1 MMVLTPYKSRSFASH
16 QPHKSQQ
23 FTSQQPQTVHLSPNS
38 IVPLL
43 PNSLWLVKQGMVKL
57 SADTEDGDCV
67 LLGLVGTE
75 ETFGASLTSVETF
88 NAVTLCECELIC
100 FNLNDIASSTDLSL
114 VMMRAVGARLR
125 QSETL
130 LSIVGQR
137 RVEDRVR
144 CFLEM
149 LAHDYGIMTPDGIRI
164 NVRLTQQDIAN
175 ALSTTRVTVTR
186 VIGQLKKEGWLKS
199 SPQRYFIIQRDMQLN
214 QFRASSVRANHH

>member
-1 MMVLTPYKSRSFASH
+1 M
-16 QPHKSQQ
+16 
-23 FTSQQPQTVHLSPNS
+23 
-38 IVPLL
+38 
-43 PNSLWLVKQGMVKL
+43 
-57 SADTEDGDCV
+57 

-88 NAVTLCECELIC
+88 NAVTLCECELIN

-114 VMMRAVGARLR
+114 VMIRAMGARLR

-149 LAHDYGIMTPDGIRI
+149 LAHDYGIMTSDGIRI

-199 SPQRYFIIQRDMQLN
+199 SPKRYFIIQRAMQLN

>member
-1 MMVLTPYKSRSFASH
+1 M
-16 QPHKSQQ
+16 
-23 FTSQQPQTVHLSPNS
+23 
-38 IVPLL
+38 
-43 PNSLWLVKQGMVKL
+43 
-57 SADTEDGDCV
+57 

-88 NAVTLCECELIC
+88 NAMTLCDCELIN

-149 LAHDYGIMTPDGIRI
+149 LANDYGIMTPDGIRI

-199 SPQRYFIIQRDMQLN
+199 SPQRYFVIQRATQLN
-214 QFRASSVRANHH
+214 QFRQLSVRANHH

>member
-1 MMVLTPYKSRSFASH
+1 MVLTPYKSRSVVSN
-16 QPHKSQQ
+16 QLHKSQKVG
-23 FTSQQPQTVHLSPNS
+23 SQQSQTVHLTPNS
-38 IVPLL
+38 IIPLL
-43 PNSLWLVKQGMVKL
+43 PNSLWLVKEGMVKL
-57 SADTEDGDCV
+57 SADTEDGECV

-75 ETFGASLTSVETF
+75 EIFGASLTSIETF
-88 NAVTLCECELIC
+88 NAVTLCDCELIC

-114 VMMRAVGARLR
+114 LMMRAMGARLR

-144 CFLEM
+144 HFLEM
-149 LAHDYGIMTPDGIRI
+149 LAHDYGIMTSDGIRI

-199 SPQRYFIIQRDMQLN
+199 SPQRYFVIQGAMRLDQKN
-214 QFRASSVRANHH
+214 ASSVHSYRH